1 MSPNTLYAGFARQNI
16 TPDCSMPL
24 GGYGNAM
31 GRFSEKV
38 LDDLYLTCVAITS
51 GEETILMYTGD
62 ILSFSNDM
70 LVQIRAAVTKAT
82 GISGE
87 KTYFTATHTHSAP
100 ALMEDNEYSERY
112 RNTVAAAAVVTA
124 KDALADRA
132 PATLLT
138 TTKRIPGMNFIRN
151 YLMGDGSYSGSSFG
165 SSESGYIGH
174 AGMTDPRMILVQLK
188 RQDKASVVLMNWQ
201 AHNDNVPEVG
211 YRNISSSYVGKIR
224 KKFEAET
231 GMLFFYVAGAS
242 GNQVVNSKVPA
253 ERHSLTWT
261 QYGYRLAE
269 DMIEALPKL
278 QEVEGTAIKTLHV
291 ELEVPANHAW
301 DHMLPQAQEVVDL
314 WLSGNDRKPADALA
328 PTYGFSS
335 AYHANAVISLAK
347 QPENLTLELNAFTI
361 GDLAFITSTNEA
373 FSEVGLH
380 VRAYAPYDTV
390 VFVAGNRG
398 YLPSATAYDYRS
410 YEADTSLYAKGAC
423 ERVSAEM
430 VRMLQE
436 LKNA

>member
-1 MSPNTLYAGFARQNI
+1 MKEILYAGFSRQSI
-16 TPDCSMPL
+16 TPDYSAPL

-38 LDDLYLTCVAITS
+38 LDDLYMTCVAITS
-51 GEETILMYTGD
+51 GEETILLFTGD
-62 ILSFSNDM
+62 ILSFSNEM
-70 LVQIRAAVTKAT
+70 LVQIRSVVTKAT
-82 GISGE
+82 GVPGE

-100 ALMEDNEYSERY
+100 ALMENNAYSERY
-112 RNTVAAAAVVTA
+112 GNTVATAAAATA
-124 KDALADRA
+124 RDALADRA
-132 PATLLT
+132 PAKLMT

-151 YLMGDGSYSGSSFG
+151 YVMGDGSYSGSSFG

-188 RQDKASVVLMNWQ
+188 RQEKPSIMLMNWQ
-201 AHNDNVPEVG
+201 AHNDNVPELG
-211 YRNISSSYVGKIR
+211 FRNISSSYVGKIR

-231 GMLFFYVAGAS
+231 GMLFFFVAGAS
-242 GNQVVNSKVPA
+242 GNQVINSKVPA

-261 QYGYRLAE
+261 EYGYRLA
-269 DMIEALPKL
+269 DDVIAAMPQL
-278 QEVEGTAIKTLHV
+278 QEVEGTRIKTLRV
-291 ELEVPANHAW
+291 NLEVPANHAW
-301 DHMLPQAQEVVDL
+301 DYMLPQAQEVVDL
-314 WLSGNDRKPADALA
+314 WRSGNDRKPADVLA

-335 AYHANAVISLAK
+335 AYHAQAVVSLSQ

-410 YEADTSLYAKGAC
+410 YEADTSLYAKGTC
-423 ERVSAEM
+423 ERVSGEM
-430 VRMLQE
+430 VRMLRE
-436 LKNA
+436 LKEQ